1 MRSLNRNSCLNLL
14 KCIACFGV
22 VFIHVTFP
30 GKLGD
35 IVKYASA
42 FAVPIFILIAG
53 YYSFGCSES
62 KIKNRL
68 IKIIK
73 ILLFGYVWFL
83 LVQLLVNM
91 KNNQLSSWIIS
102 NFNWKTP
109 IWYIVFCT
117 ISWAVPLWYL
127 IAMAETYFFWKIIVK
142 HNLQDQACKWTWVL
156 LLAGALL
163 TTLVDSFNLNWSY
176 KINFVCRALP
186 WFMLG
191 YLIRGKYE
199 DAIKRL
205 SNQKWM
211 LLAVIGWII
220 TLSAVL
226 LKTKV
231 NYNYWG
237 VLLTAPSLFAIGIKN
252 PNLKV
257 SKAIEFIG
265 DKLSLFIYIFHP
277 LVSQCILA
285 LVGKLEFC
293 QKNVDIYKYIYIY
306 IYIHPI
312 ITLIATI
319 IIANIFYIVFKN
331 EKLKR
336 LIY

>member
-1 MRSLNRNSCLNLL
+1 
-14 KCIACFGV
+14 
-22 VFIHVTFP
+22 
-30 GKLGD
+30 
-35 IVKYASA
+35 
-42 FAVPIFILIAG
+42 
-53 YYSFGCSES
+53 
-62 KIKNRL
+62 
-68 IKIIK
+68 
-73 ILLFGYVWFL
+73 
-83 LVQLLVNM
+83 
-91 KNNQLSSWIIS
+91 
-102 NFNWKTP
+102 
-109 IWYIVFCT
+109 
-117 ISWAVPLWYL
+117 
-127 IAMAETYFFWKIIVK
+127 
-142 HNLQDQACKWTWVL
+142 
-156 LLAGALL
+156 
-163 TTLVDSFNLNWSY
+163 
-176 KINFVCRALP
+176 
-186 WFMLG
+186 
-191 YLIRGKYE
+191 
-199 DAIKRL
+199 
-205 SNQKWM
+205 M

-237 VLLTAPSLFAIGIKN
+237 GLLTAPSLFAIGIKN

-293 QKNVDIYKYIYIY
+293 QKNVDIY
-306 IYIHPI
+306 IHPI